1 MFPPLNSKEMN
12 DEPSAVVVGKCY
24 SVREIF
30 ERTMQGMP
38 CSVSTR
44 QLEHR
49 DDVSDFFDEDDDLVR
64 ISEMREFSEQLDD
77 AFKSRGKIGAD
88 VKEEDKPAPPAV
100 EKPVEKPVDKPVDK

>member
-1 MFPPLNSKEMN
+1 MFPPINSKEVN
-12 DEPSAVVVGKCY
+12 DEPSSVIVGKCY

-30 ERTMQGMP
+30 DRTMQGMP

-64 ISEMREFSEQLDD
+64 ISEMRDFSEQLEE
-77 AFKSRGKIGAD
+77 AYKFRGRSSAE
-88 VKEEDKPAPPAV
+88 VKEDVDPAPPAV

>member
-1 MFPPLNSKEMN
+1 MFPPINSKEFN
-12 DEPSAVVVGKCY
+12 DSPSAVIVGKCY

-38 CSVSTR
+38 CAVSTR

-49 DDVSDFFDEDDDLVR
+49 DDVSDLFDEDDDLVR

-77 AFKSRGKIGAD
+77 AYKSRDGDSAE
-88 VKEEDKPAPPAV
+88 VKEDDKLSPAV
-100 EKPVEKPVDKPVDK
+100 EKTVEKSVEKSVDK

>member
-1 MFPPLNSKEMN
+1 MFPPLNSEELN

-38 CSVSTR
+38 CSVSTH

-64 ISEMREFSEQLDD
+64 ISDMWEFSEQLDD
-77 AFKSRGKIGAD
+77 AYKSRGNLREE

-100 EKPVEKPVDKPVDK
+100 EKPVEKPVEKLVEK